1 MEYNF
6 DKAWL
11 LALEQRFGMECTRI
25 GDIKVPGK
33 ARMLVYYFADFPTK
47 GMLTAVTGGLSNA
60 SHPSWVHGKPELMI
74 SLQTEDHGWGS
85 GIAYFAQSFY
95 NDAAFQYG
103 SSYKLDQPMSGDSAM
118 NACFIYAPAFMNAE
132 QIKFELPDRTIFIA
146 SCYPMYDDEVP
157 LYEKMGTQEFWNS
170 PGFDAYNPRR
180 GRIAPAKQAAE

>member
-74 SLQTEDHGWGS
+74 SLQTEDHGW
-85 GIAYFAQSFY
+85 
-95 NDAAFQYG
+95 AAVSLISPSPSITTRP
-103 SSYKLDQPMSGDSAM
+103 SST
-118 NACFIYAPAFMNAE
+118 APATSSISRCPA
-132 QIKFELPDRTIFIA
+132 T
-146 SCYPMYDDEVP
+146 
-157 LYEKMGTQEFWNS
+157 
-170 PGFDAYNPRR
+170 
-180 GRIAPAKQAAE
+180 AP